1 MNIKINEVAGI
12 LADKS
17 CSSMLML
24 LMDGKFHTVTEL
36 AKTANIKNHTATY
49 HIKKFINLEWLEIYI
64 QGRNHYYRLS
74 NKSVA
79 ELIEQW
85 LPISQFQTARSLNTN
100 IENKILFNGR
110 FCYDHLAGKL
120 GVEITKWY
128 IKNEFFK
135 ISESE
140 IEITD
145 KGINFFEKFGIE
157 IDNLRKLKRHF
168 CKVCMDWSERVY
180 HIAGSI
186 GKATAEFL
194 LNNKWVERHGKS
206 RGVRLTELGEEQI
219 IKLWNGGEIIE
230 NYKSKMII

>member
-49 HIKKFINLEWLEIYI
+49 HIKKFIKLEWLEMYV
-64 QGRNHYYRLS
+64 QGRYHYYRLN

-85 LPISQFQTARSLNTN
+85 MPISQFQTVRSLNTN

-110 FCYDHLAGKL
+110 FCYDHLEGKL

-128 IKNEFFK
+128 VKNEFFR
-135 ISESE
+135 INDSE

-145 KGINFFEKFGIE
+145 KGINFFE
-157 IDNLRKLKRHF
+157 
-168 CKVCMDWSERVY
+168 M
-180 HIAGSI
+180 
-186 GKATAEFL
+186 
-194 LNNKWVERHGKS
+194 
-206 RGVRLTELGEEQI
+206 
-219 IKLWNGGEIIE
+219 
-230 NYKSKMII
+230 